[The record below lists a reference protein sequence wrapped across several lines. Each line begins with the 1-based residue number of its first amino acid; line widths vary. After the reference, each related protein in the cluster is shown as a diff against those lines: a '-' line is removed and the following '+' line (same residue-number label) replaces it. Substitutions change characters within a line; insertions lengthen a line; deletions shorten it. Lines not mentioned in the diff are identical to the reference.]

1 MTMYLPVSGR
11 TGSRSSMRIRLI
23 SMLLMFVILFGSF
36 VAPETA
42 HAENLLTRHGIVVV
56 AMHDHADAEDQDGQQ
71 QKGNSPCHA
80 LVHHHCGIALAADPD
95 AAALTVWT
103 GKAVVMPLVVQ
114 PMRSIALAPLTE
126 PPAA

>member
-1 MTMYLPVSGR
+1 MTMYLPISAR
-11 TGSRSSMRIRLI
+11 TGSRSSMRGRLI
-23 SMLLMFVILFGSF
+23 SMLLVFVILFGSF

-42 HAENLLTRHGIVVV
+42 HAESLLSEHGIEVLDT
-56 AMHDHADAEDQDGQQ
+56 HDHAEGEDQDEQQ
-71 QKGNSPCHA
+71 QKGATPCHA

-103 GKAVVMPLVVQ
+103 GKAVVTPLVVQ
-114 PMRSIALAPLTE
+114 PMRSLALAPLAE